1 MCWMLIVTLTLQ
13 FELLCIP
20 FVLIQPQYLQSI
32 NVQLWICD
40 GVWVI
45 FILLKMI
52 TIRYEIESRDSAYI
66 VLDYVK
72 NEFLF
77 DIMATVPTI
86 LTFHS
91 KSWLITR
98 VLHIFQIKLAY
109 YPLSMFLEI
118 IIPNGR

>member
-40 GVWVI
+40 GVWII

-66 VLDYVK
+66 VLNYVK

-109 YPLSMFLEI
+109 HPLSMFLEI